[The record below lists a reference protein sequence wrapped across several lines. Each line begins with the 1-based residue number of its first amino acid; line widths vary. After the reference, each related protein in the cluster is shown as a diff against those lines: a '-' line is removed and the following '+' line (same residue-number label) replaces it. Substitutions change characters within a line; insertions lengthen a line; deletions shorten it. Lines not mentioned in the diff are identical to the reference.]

1 MDSEVVGSADIS
13 ALVVHWCSHAVAAR
27 PRWANPGWHPKKPV
41 WSKIILSTAQFDRC
55 LTQAFE
61 DEESR
66 PYRLPLVDGG
76 SAEGQ
81 EEGKD
86 ERSMSMLDLATFR
99 ATKLCRDP
107 FDFLVVPGFVKDEAR
122 AAINADFPRVD
133 LPGSFPLSGLP
144 YGPAFAA
151 LIDELR
157 GEVVR
162 ESFESKFGIDLSG
175 RPIMLTVRSRCSEKD
190 GQIHT
195 DSASKIITILIYMNP
210 GWEGAGGRLRLLR
223 SGTDLDDFVV
233 EVPPEDGTLICFRR
247 SDNSWHGH
255 KPFNGPRRAIQMN
268 WVNSQKVLRYETTR
282 HRISALLKRMR
293 IVRRAS

>member
-1 MDSEVVGSADIS
+1 
-13 ALVVHWCSHAVAAR
+13 
-27 PRWANPGWHPKKPV
+27 
-41 WSKIILSTAQFDRC
+41 
-55 LTQAFE
+55 
-61 DEESR
+61 
-66 PYRLPLVDGG
+66 
-76 SAEGQ
+76 
-81 EEGKD
+81 
-86 ERSMSMLDLATFR
+86 MSMLDLATFR
-99 ATKLCRDP
+99 DTKLCRDP

-282 HRISALLKRMR
+282 HRISAVLKRMR

>member
-1 MDSEVVGSADIS
+1 
-13 ALVVHWCSHAVAAR
+13 
-27 PRWANPGWHPKKPV
+27 
-41 WSKIILSTAQFDRC
+41 
-55 LTQAFE
+55 
-61 DEESR
+61 
-66 PYRLPLVDGG
+66 
-76 SAEGQ
+76 
-81 EEGKD
+81 
-86 ERSMSMLDLATFR
+86 MSMLELATFR

-107 FDFLVVPGFVKDEAR
+107 FDFLVVPGFVKAEAR

-175 RPIMLTVRSRCSEKD
+175 RPIMFTVRSRCSEKD

-282 HRISALLKRMR
+282 HRISSLLKRMR